1 MDLKINTAIIEI
13 YYDYVGVIMGWLADC
28 SESERAAVL
37 AKLAGRAYLSEQ
49 ELKDAQNQIKMKTK
63 VYVMLISI

>member
-1 MDLKINTAIIEI
+1 
-13 YYDYVGVIMGWLADC
+13 MGWLADC

-49 ELKDAQNQIKMKTK
+49 ELKDAQNQIKMKDLNK
-63 VYVMLISI
+63 LSKKESFLLMRYMQKFY

>member
-1 MDLKINTAIIEI
+1 
-13 YYDYVGVIMGWLADC
+13 MGWLADC

-49 ELKDAQNQIKMKTK
+49 ELKDAQNQIKMGPIFFICLQNQFYINLKYWYFNYGT
-63 VYVMLISI
+63 LIH